1 MLTAL
6 LLLLFVVAAAVA
18 ASPPPPPPP
27 SASVCNVAYG
37 SYAVPLNKMV
47 ANRTEGLNSQ

>member
-18 ASPPPPPPP
+18 SPPPPPPLP
-27 SASVCNVAYG
+27 SASVSNVAYG
-37 SYAVPLNKMV
+37 SYAVPLNKIV
-47 ANRTEGLNSQ
+47 AI